1 MEELSRDLAVEKE
14 VGNVEYKLMLVQDD
28 ARTVEHLATQ
38 MRYRLT
44 EGGGEAFYELGVSD
58 DGTLVGLTEDEL
70 EQTLE
75 VLRKAA
81 AIVDA
86 RCKVVRLGEGSRGK
100 IAEVLVRHCKEGILP
115 IYLMVP
121 VLGNVDSG
129 KSSLI
134 GVLCSGEMDDGNGLA
149 MAMVARFFHE
159 IRMKRTSSIST
170 HLLGYEAEGAVSN
183 YRLLAPLDEAEV
195 FLHSAKIIS
204 FVDLG
209 GHERYLRTTLK
220 GVMGRAP
227 DYVLLAIGAN
237 AGAIGTTKEHLGVAV
252 ALRIPVIVVVT
263 KVDMVPDEQVVK
275 VLEETEALLKLP
287 GVSRIPLRVKSM
299 DDVVV
304 AARNMSRGRV
314 APIFPVSN
322 TTGFGLNL
330 LKEFLNLLPPR
341 LRWEEKLDKPFIMYV
356 DEKFNVKGVGLVV
369 NGVIL
374 QGSVAVDD
382 LAHIGPFADGS
393 SKIVRIRSIHVNRVS
408 VGRAFAGQDV
418 CLALAN
424 TEFDEV
430 EKGMCLLDKT
440 LQVKPSREF
449 EARITVLHHPTTI
462 WKGYNAVAHI
472 QTIRH
477 SVEFLDM
484 STEPLR
490 TGVTA
495 NVRLRFKYRP
505 EFIRESDWFVFREG
519 RTRGIGVITRAIS

>member
-1 MEELSRDLAVEKE
+1 MGQPQMGLAVEKDS
-14 VGNVEYKLMLVQDD
+14 GNVEYKLMLVQDD

-58 DGTLVGLTEDEL
+58 DGSLVGLTEPEL
-70 EQTLE
+70 ERSLE

-86 RCKVVRLGEGSRGK
+86 RCRVVRLGEAPRGK
-100 IAEVLVRHCKEGILP
+100 IAEVLVRHCKEGVLP

-129 KSSLI
+129 KSSII

-149 MAMVARFFHE
+149 MARVARYFHE
-159 IRMKRTSSIST
+159 IQMRRTSSIST
-170 HLLGYEAEGAVSN
+170 HLLGYDADGAVSN
-183 YRLLAPLDEAEV
+183 YKLLSPLDEAEV

-220 GVMGRAP
+220 GVMGRVP
-227 DYVLLAIGAN
+227 DYVLLVIGAN
-237 AGAIGTTKEHLGVAV
+237 AGVIGTTREHLGVAV
-252 ALRIPVIVVVT
+252 ALRIPVVVAVT
-263 KVDMVPDEQVVK
+263 KVDMVPDEQVAK

-287 GVSRIPLRVKSM
+287 GVNRIPLRVRST

-304 AARNMSRGRV
+304 AARNMPRGRV
-314 APIFPVSN
+314 APIFTVSN

-330 LKEFLNLLPPR
+330 MREFLNLLPPR
-341 LRWEEKLDKPFIMYV
+341 LRWEEKLDRPFMMYV

-382 LAHIGPFADGS
+382 LVQVGPFSDGS
-393 SKIVRIRSIHVNRVS
+393 SQAVRVRSIHVNRVS
-408 VGRAFAGQDV
+408 VGRAFAGQDC
-418 CLALAN
+418 CLALAGV
-424 TEFDEV
+424 EFDQV
-430 EKGMCLLDKT
+430 EKGMCLLDKA
-440 LQVKPSREF
+440 LQVKPAREF

-462 WKGYNAVAHI
+462 WRGYNAVAHI
-472 QTIRH
+472 QTIRQ

-490 TGVTA
+490 TGTTA
-495 NVRLRFKYRP
+495 IVRLRFKYRS

-519 RTRGIGVITRAIS
+519 RTRGIGVITRTFS